1 MHENVQLQNV
11 CLPMVT
17 TPLTFFYTI
26 STHNE
31 TGLIFLRTICG
42 KDEWLD
48 FKVKELQK
56 YKHSAVKT
64 FASTLKHF
72 LLTMLASYPNIW
84 RLCHVHAVIGM
95 SNAECERGF
104 SLMKLIKGDHLNRM
118 ETATIDIRILIC
130 FKGPPLESEECD
142 TLVKKAARA
151 FWAQKLRYPKRAA
164 GAHAAHDIVKQ
175 KNGIQNAEKQRR
187 QEDETQKSNTAIAA
201 TGTPSSAFQFERTGF
216 LEVIRPHNFQFK
228 SGQNIA
234 RCVDANDDSK
244 IWVLG
249 KIMLDEVS
257 TSPVLMWHSTEGA

>member
-1 MHENVQLQNV
+1 
-11 CLPMVT
+11 
-17 TPLTFFYTI
+17 
-26 STHNE
+26 
-31 TGLIFLRTICG
+31 
-42 KDEWLD
+42 
-48 FKVKELQK
+48 
-56 YKHSAVKT
+56 
-64 FASTLKHF
+64 
-72 LLTMLASYPNIW
+72 MLASYPNIW

-104 SLMKLIKGDHLNRM
+104 SLMKLIKGHHQNRM

-216 LEVIRPHNFQFK
+216 LEVIIPHNFQFK